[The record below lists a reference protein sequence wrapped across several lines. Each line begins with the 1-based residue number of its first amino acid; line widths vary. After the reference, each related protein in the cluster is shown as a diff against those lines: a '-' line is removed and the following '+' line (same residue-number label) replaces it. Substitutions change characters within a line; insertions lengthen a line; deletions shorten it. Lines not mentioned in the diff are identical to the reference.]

1 MNSDSPEVHD
11 EVTVAGRGLPGAEEV
26 RRADWIERVK
36 PDAETDPA
44 LELACDGLGAGERGT
59 ILLAK
64 TLPADLA
71 LIDEWKARRV
81 AQEAGLSVLG
91 CLGTLEAGAR
101 KGMVTDLRDA
111 YLELLRQGIRFDL
124 RLLQESLTRLARFSH
139 HVARR
144 SA

>member
-1 MNSDSPEVHD
+1 M
-11 EVTVAGRGLPGAEEV
+11 
-26 RRADWIERVK
+26 
-36 PDAETDPA
+36 
-44 LELACDGLGAGERGT
+44 GAGERGT

-124 RLLQESLTRLARFSH
+124 RLLQESLTRLGLPKL
-139 HVARR
+139 
-144 SA
+144 